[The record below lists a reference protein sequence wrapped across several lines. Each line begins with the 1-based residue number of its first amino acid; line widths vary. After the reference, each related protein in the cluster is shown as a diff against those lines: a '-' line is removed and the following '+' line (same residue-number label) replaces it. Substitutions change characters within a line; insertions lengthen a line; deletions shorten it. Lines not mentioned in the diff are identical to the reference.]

1 MEKNLV
7 EKKPE
12 NTEVITK
19 EKLITYLTS
28 LGSDLSKQEQ
38 STFIEIASAFNLNP
52 FKREIYCVA
61 YGKGEFRKLSIITGY
76 EVYIKRAERS
86 GKLSGWK
93 TWIEG
98 EGKDTKAIIEIHRRD
113 WNKPFTHEVYF
124 VEVAQRKKNGDL
136 TSFWKKSPRF
146 QLKKVAMSQGFRL
159 CFPDEVGGM
168 PYTADELP
176 DNMTERNVTP
186 EPVNLNDVVDVQL
199 DKNYEKAIN
208 KLKPLTTPEPANEL
222 KEMESELDKSFENA
236 VNKIDSVIEP
246 DDFVDD
252 IPGETITDPKVIL
265 KTVLD
270 LLQSEHKGNRMFT
283 KLEMVT
289 KKRALDGLLSKND
302 IASAVELME
311 LIQEIHKTRTIR
323 KK

>member
-61 YGKGEFRKLSIITGY
+61 YGKDEFRKLSIITGY

-86 GKLSGWK
+86 GKLNGWK
-93 TWIEG
+93 AWIKG
-98 EGKDTKAIIEIHRRD
+98 EGKDTKAVIEIHRKD
-113 WNKPFTHEVYF
+113 WNEPFIHEVDF
-124 VEVAQRKKNGDL
+124 VEFAQRKKNGEL

-146 QLKKVAMSQGFRL
+146 QLKKVAISQGFRL

-186 EPVNLNDVVDVQL
+186 DPVD
-199 DKNYEKAIN
+199 
-208 KLKPLTTPEPANEL
+208 TPEPANEL
-222 KEMESELDKSFENA
+222 KEMEAELDKSFENA

-270 LLQSEHKGNRMFT
+270 LLQSKHNKKRVFT
-283 KLEMVT
+283 NPEMVT
-289 KKRALDGLLSKND
+289 KKRALDELLSKND
-302 IASAVELME
+302 IASAIELME
-311 LIQEIHKTRTIR
+311 LIQEIHHTRTNP
-323 KK
+323 KKGVK